1 MIKFFRKIRQKTL
14 TENKFGKYLTYAIG
28 EIMLVVIGILIA
40 LQISNWNENRK
51 MRISELSILEEIQE
65 ALVQDTIVINS
76 NVKYLIEKRSK
87 SRELITHI
95 ENKLPYTK
103 KLDTLMMVVY
113 YHRGYK
119 TFNIS
124 AFDLLKENGFEIIE
138 NNMLRKQITKHYNSD
153 LSDIIGLFNRLE
165 QINLIQGGNV
175 FQNFKVF
182 NGLIQTYNYKELL
195 ENPKVFAPFYHFDT
209 MNSAYINNL
218 VEFKLKISLLLESI
232 NSEIQYRRKNQ

>member
-1 MIKFFRKIRQKTL
+1 MIKFFRKIRQKLL
-14 TENKFGKYLTYAIG
+14 TENKFGKYFTYAIG

-76 NVKYLIEKRSK
+76 NLKYLIEKRLK

-103 KLDTLMMVVY
+103 KLDTLMMDVY

-138 NNMLRKQITKHYNSD
+138 NNILRKQITKHYNSD
-153 LSDIIGLFNRLE
+153 LSDIIGLFDRLE

-175 FQNFKVF
+175 YQNFKVF

-209 MNSAYINNL
+209 MNSAYISNL
-218 VEFKLKISLLLESI
+218 VKFKLKISLLLESI
-232 NSEIQYRRKNQ
+232 YSEIQYRRKNQ

>member
-1 MIKFFRKIRQKTL
+1 MIKFFRNIRKNL
-14 TENKFGKYLTYAIG
+14 INEGKSINYLKYAIG
-28 EIMLVVIGILIA
+28 EIILVVIGILIA
-40 LQISNWNENRK
+40 LQINNWNENRK
-51 MRISELSILEEIQE
+51 MRISELNILEEIKE

-103 KLDTLMMVVY
+103 KLDTLMMDVY

-153 LSDIIGLFNRLE
+153 LSDIIGLFDRLE

-175 FQNFKVF
+175 YQNFKVF
-182 NGLIQTYNYKELL
+182 NGLIQTYNYEELL
-195 ENPKVFAPFYHFDT
+195 VNPKVFAPFYHFDT
-209 MNSAYINNL
+209 MNGAYISNL
-218 VEFKLKISLLLESI
+218 VKFKLKISLLLESI
-232 NSEIQYRRKNQ
+232 NSEIQYRKKNQ

>member
-138 NNMLRKQITKHYNSD
+138 NNMLRKQITKHYNSV
-153 LSDIIGLFNRLE
+153 LSDIIGLFNRIE

-175 FQNFKVF
+175 YQNFKVF

>member
-1 MIKFFRKIRQKTL
+1 ML
-14 TENKFGKYLTYAIG
+14 TENKFGKYFSYAIG

-40 LQISNWNENRK
+40 LQISNWNEDRK

-103 KLDTLMMVVY
+103 KLDTLMMDVY

-153 LSDIIGLFNRLE
+153 LSDIIGLFDRLE

-175 FQNFKVF
+175 YQNFKVF